1 MSDPLTLPSP
11 SRLHSTFGLAAETL
25 GSWHSCLLLAWSSER
40 LKQGWSSRHRVV
52 ASYMYIVL
60 IARSFV
66 HLFVQHVLVFVF
78 PWISLIICLS
88 WSIKTTS
95 FCSFFEGLAWLKMW
109 IYILLLYPHILR
121 MTSYQPCEEVAK
133 TTWPARN
140 LVQRQSE
147 QVKTRF
153 EVLTCRSFLVL
164 ILKHSLLH

>member
-1 MSDPLTLPSP
+1 MLCFNIIFVPRPTEDSLADLVLTNSVGQRNTSKILTNWKIVNICLPQLVP
-11 SRLHSTFGLAAETL
+11 
-25 GSWHSCLLLAWSSER
+25 AWSSVR

-121 MTSYQPCEEVAK
+121 MTSYQPCDRSREDY
-133 TTWPARN
+133 
-140 LVQRQSE
+140 
-147 QVKTRF
+147 
-153 EVLTCRSFLVL
+153 LTS
-164 ILKHSLLH
+164 